1 MDKYQ
6 AEASFCKKGQ
16 DCDSEKIA
24 GTWSPIYDQAV
35 KIELKNGLRFLAN
48 FKYTVKPE
56 ISQDP
61 TKDGSDEFQ
70 SLKAGDY
77 NKFDTHCDR
86 TMVGFVQTIP
96 SIRTGEVYTMKDHR
110 VQCFYGVQ
118 NVHYDMEKTV

>member
-6 AEASFCKKGQ
+6 AEATFCPKGGS
-16 DCDSEKIA
+16 CESAKTS
-24 GTWSPIYDQAV
+24 GNWSPIYDQAV
-35 KIELKNGLRFLAN
+35 KIELQNGLRFLAN
-48 FKYTVKPE
+48 FKYTVKAE

-96 SIRTGEVYTMKDHR
+96 SIKSNEVYTMKEHN

-118 NVHYDMEKTV
+118 